1 MNVLPSVHLSP
12 QEEECTSGGRMHLF
26 FVRGQQNVHIWQ
38 HSKFTEETNWK
49 KWEWH
54 YIAKIRISVEKDNF
68 KHLKAFGIISSEIPI
83 LLLILSW
90 YFSCLHI
97 QIFFLLSCELKMFLQ
112 IFVSKAYR
120 SVILKN
126 NSLWKVDMIFINNF
140 LEDMF

>member
-1 MNVLPSVHLSP
+1 MCFQVYICPLRKKNAL
-12 QEEECTSGGRMHLF
+12 QEEECISSSWGVNKMYTSGS
-26 FVRGQQNVHIWQ
+26 IA
-38 HSKFTEETNWK
+38 KFTEETNWK

-54 YIAKIRISVEKDNF
+54 YIAKIRIWVEKDNF
-68 KHLKAFGIISSEIPI
+68 KHLKAFGIISSEMPI

-120 SVILKN
+120 SVVLKN